1 MDELHDRLRM
11 TAGKVSFR
19 QIGSMTGTHPETVRR
34 YMQGQAPSVAFVIR
48 FAEAFEVG
56 LEWLL
61 TGRGLMR
68 PGAGQG
74 PALQSVGLDTLL
86 KAVGDRLT
94 EIEHQNLGV
103 REPKPVSTMEAKHT
117 AEPVPAAE
125 TPMYRSARP
134 LEDIRKCLAERR
146 RSAEAPAGDHYDAA

>member
-1 MDELHDRLRM
+1 
-11 TAGKVSFR
+11 
-19 QIGSMTGTHPETVRR
+19 
-34 YMQGQAPSVAFVIR
+34 MQGQAPSVAFVIR
-48 FAEAFEVG
+48 FAEAFEIG

-68 PGAGQG
+68 PGQGAG

-103 REPKPVSTMEAKHT
+103 RDNKPVSTV
-117 AEPVPAAE
+117 EPKQAAE
-125 TPMYRSARP
+125 AVSASEAPVLRSARP

-146 RSAEAPAGDHYDAA
+146 RSTEAPTGDHYDAA